1 MYEITPG
8 QPVNPCKDDDVFA
21 DTYTQS
27 VSNDDSDYPVN
38 FGPFKAHDIDG
49 LKYSGSNQDVGTL
62 TGDVPGSPIQCIV
75 PAAQATSCTSSHSI
89 QADDFIPIVYC
100 EW

>member
-1 MYEITPG
+1 M
-8 QPVNPCKDDDVFA
+8 NPCKDDDVFA